1 MKQLGGLKLK
11 DEHKQG
17 FQPVYEMLTNPR
29 SIVTLLNHS
38 SLKGFMFV
46 LNVHV
51 DDSEYFTLHEG
62 KFVVP
67 VTSFI
72 LKFTVI
78 KPSNNTHLE
87 PFMPTGSKLVKK
99 LSESKKSCFEEAKLQ
114 QYVWKKSVSE
124 GRQAICPSVANFSLF
139 DNTNST
145 LFMMFLINKVR
156 VNKVLDQLA
165 NEVLHYLIHQMRE
178 PNSSIGLIVMPNI
191 ERSVPFSRV
200 LKQKTQTESDKKV
213 KYSLIAQ
220 LSAQI
225 VRLFIEVGVIHL
237 DLHSNNVLIFDDNSK
252 CLIIDF
258 GRASDIHNGKDD
270 DLKLSAKLRIIDLQ
284 KKYSN
289 EFLKLSSND
298 EASDEEK
305 RKFMVD
311 VIKEIADV
319 DYLKYQTIFSG
330 VNSKRGPTKYQMFW
344 LFEEYLRSSEEYL
357 KPREEYIKI
366 KMHIPLLAYEML
378 VKMMTVHTP
387 SADNIDDLERK
398 RFLIDFSKDIPT
410 SKFLAVAPESPAGE
424 KASSSSVTLAPRT
437 EAPRTPGTAATLIAT
452 NSNEAE
458 SSRRSPFPAS
468 HVRSPGAMSRRSPGA
483 MSRRSPGAMS
493 RRSPMERI
501 NAD

>member
-145 LFMMFLINKVR
+145 LFMMFLNNKVH
-156 VNKVLDQLA
+156 DQLA
-165 NEVLHYLIHQMRE
+165 NEVLHYLIQQMRE
-178 PNSSIGLIVMPNI
+178 RNSSIGLIVMPNI

-424 KASSSSVTLAPRT
+424 KASSSSVALAPRT

-468 HVRSPGAMSRRSPGA
+468 HVRSPGAMSRRSPFPA
-483 MSRRSPGAMS
+483 SPVRSPGAMS
-493 RRSPMERI
+493 RRSPIE
-501 NAD
+501 